1 METPL
6 SRERRTI
13 RCAIYTR
20 KSSEEGLDQEFNSLD
35 AQFEACA
42 AYIAS
47 QKAEGWKMVPERY
60 DDGGISGGTLE
71 RPGIQRLMADVDA
84 GRVDMIVVYKID
96 RLTRS
101 LADFSRLIDRL
112 DTANCSFVS
121 VTQAFN
127 TSTSMGRLTLNV
139 LLSFAQFEREVTSER
154 IRDKIAAS
162 KKKGL
167 WMGGM
172 VPMGYDVDPDPKVR
186 GLLINP
192 AEAGHISTLFA
203 LYDKHE
209 CLSAVAAKAR
219 DQGIRSKHRVF
230 ASGREFGGA
239 VLSHGAVHNILTN
252 PIYVGRIRHKHLVHD
267 GQHEAII
274 SDELWSRVQDKLQAH
289 AARPRVRDPITRK
302 LKQPD
307 AKSLLAGKLFDET
320 GDRLTP
326 SHSRRATQTG
336 HKRIR
341 YYVSRRLM
349 QGSKDDPSGW
359 RLPALKM
366 ERAVCGAIAD
376 HLAEAG
382 DTLFHDADPIALY
395 RAQDGMRSIHDRLR
409 ARDGEVVRALVERV
423 LIAPRH
429 LTIQLSGTGMA
440 RALGIAPDSIDPDK
454 LRIETGF
461 ELRRRGV
468 EIKIITG
475 QFERAPDQTLINAIA
490 KARQWMSETRR
501 GISLAAIGRRYGWT
515 DSPVRQR
522 IRLAFLSPE
531 ITTAILDG
539 RQPPE
544 LTLQYLL
551 THPIALDWHEQART
565 LGFIDGKILCSA
577 K

>member
-1 METPL
+1 MRD
-6 SRERRTI
+6 SARRTI

-47 QKAEGWKMVPERY
+47 QKAEGWKLLPQRY
-60 DDGGISGGTLE
+60 DDGGISGGTLD
-71 RPGIQRLMADVDA
+71 RPAIQRLVTDVEA
-84 GRVDMIVVYKID
+84 GKVDMIVVYKID

-101 LADFSRLIDRL
+101 LTDFSRLIDRL
-112 DTANCSFVS
+112 DAVDCSFVS

-162 KKKGL
+162 KKKGM

-172 VPMGYDVDPDPKVR
+172 VPTGYDTDPNPGSR
-186 GLLINP
+186 GLVINP
-192 AEAGHISTLFA
+192 SEAENVRALFE

-209 CLSAVAAKAR
+209 CLSTVAARAR
-219 DQGIRSKHRVF
+219 AQGIRSKDRTF
-230 ASGREFGGA
+230 ASGKTYGGA
-239 VLSHGAVHNILTN
+239 VLSHGSIHNMLTN
-252 PIYVGRIRHKHLVHD
+252 PIYVGRIRHKLEVYD
-267 GQHEAII
+267 GLHEAII
-274 SDELWSRVQDKLQAH
+274 DEGLWTRVQEKLREH
-289 AARPRVRDPITRK
+289 AARPRVRDRVTRA

-307 AKSLLAGKLFDET
+307 QKSPLAGKLMDET

-326 SHSRRATQTG
+326 SHSTRKTEGG

-349 QGSKDDPSGW
+349 RGAADDPSGW
-359 RLPALKM
+359 RLPALKL
-366 ERAVCGAIAD
+366 ERAVCGAIIN
-376 HLAEAG
+376 HLDEAG
-382 DTLFHDADPIALY
+382 EKLFRDPDPVAVYKAQHALSDLRTRLETHDGETLRDIVGLVRVAPT
-395 RAQDGMRSIHDRLR
+395 RLR
-409 ARDGEVVRALVERV
+409 IELDPGRIADALDLSPDGLADD
-423 LIAPRH
+423 
-429 LTIQLSGTGMA
+429 QLA
-440 RALGIAPDSIDPDK
+440 
-454 LRIETGF
+454 IETGF

-468 EIKIITG
+468 EVKIVTG

-490 KARQWMSETRR
+490 RAHQWLAEARR
-501 GISLAAIGRRYGWT
+501 GVSLAAIGRRHGWT

-522 IRLAFLSPE
+522 IRLAFLSPD
-531 ITTAILDG
+531 ITRAILEG

-544 LTLQYLL
+544 LTLQFLL
-551 THPIALDWHEQART
+551 TNPVPLDWDAQAQA
-565 LGFIDGKILCSA
+565 LGFADQKFP
-577 K
+577 

>member
-1 METPL
+1 MATMRD
-6 SRERRTI
+6 SARRTI

-47 QKAEGWKMVPERY
+47 QKAEGWKLLPQRY
-60 DDGGISGGTLE
+60 DDGGISGGTLD
-71 RPGIQRLMADVDA
+71 RPAIQRLVTDVEA
-84 GRVDMIVVYKID
+84 GKVDMIVVYKID

-112 DTANCSFVS
+112 DAVDCSFVS

-162 KKKGL
+162 KKKGM

-172 VPMGYDVDPDPKVR
+172 VPTGYDADPNPGAR
-186 GLLINP
+186 GIVINP
-192 AEAGHISTLFA
+192 REAENVRALFE
-203 LYDKHE
+203 LYDEHE
-209 CLSAVAAKAR
+209 CLSTVAARAR
-219 DQGIRSKHRVF
+219 VQGIRSKDRTF
-230 ASGREFGGA
+230 ASGKRYGGA
-239 VLSHGAVHNILTN
+239 VLSHGSIHNMLTN
-252 PIYVGRIRHKHLVHD
+252 PIYVGRIRHKLDVYD
-267 GQHEAII
+267 GLHEAII
-274 SDELWSRVQDKLQAH
+274 DEGLWTRVQEKLRGH
-289 AARPRVRDPITRK
+289 AARPCVRDRTTRA

-307 AKSLLAGKLFDET
+307 QKSPLAGKLMDET

-326 SHSRRATQTG
+326 SHSRRKTEEG

-349 QGSKDDPSGW
+349 KGAADDPSGW
-359 RLPALKM
+359 RLPALKL
-366 ERAVCGAIAD
+366 ERAVCGAIAS
-376 HLAEAG
+376 HLDEAG
-382 DTLFHDADPIALY
+382 EKLFRDPDPVAVYKAQHALGDL
-395 RAQDGMRSIHDRLR
+395 RTRLE
-409 ARDGEVVRALVERV
+409 ARDGETLRDIVGLVRVAPTRLRIELDRERV
-423 LIAPRH
+423 AEMLALSPDG
-429 LTIQLSGTGMA
+429 LADDQLAT
-440 RALGIAPDSIDPDK
+440 
-454 LRIETGF
+454 ETGF

-468 EIKIITG
+468 EVKIITG

-490 KARQWMSETRR
+490 RAHQWLAEARQ
-501 GISLAAIGRRYGWT
+501 GVSLAAIGRRHGWT

-531 ITTAILDG
+531 ITRAILEG

-544 LTLQYLL
+544 LTLQFLL
-551 THPIALDWHEQART
+551 TNPVPLDWDAQAQA
-565 LGFIDGKILCSA
+565 LGFADQKFP
-577 K
+577 